1 MKLRLSKIDKII
13 LLTGILL
20 LVMIILFA
28 QFIKLTP
35 LKSDVSLKQ
44 QSLKT
49 EQKLLE
55 VVTQDKVEDTAKV
68 VEDTRELQ
76 KKVPVKP
83 LLEQFILD
91 LEKAE
96 TVSNSVISSMSFS
109 KDADVTIVTTEST
122 TENTT
127 TDQSNATSSETATT
141 SEQSGTASQAE
152 AATTDQSTAPAATNG
167 LKKLTVSL
175 SVESPAYE
183 DLEKFIETLESLERI
198 VVVESISYSGGEE
211 ITTLEQEVAPL
222 TYSLTISAYYLPTLD
237 DLIAELPKIDAPAPA
252 NKKNPLSSFSDT
264 TKSN

>member
-13 LLTGILL
+13 LLVGILL
-20 LVMIILFA
+20 LVLLIVFA

-35 LKSDVSLKQ
+35 LKSDVSMKQ
-44 QSLKT
+44 QSLAT

-55 VVTQDKVEDTAKV
+55 VVTQNKVDDTVKV

-96 TVSNSVISSMSFS
+96 TISKSVISSMSFT
-109 KDADVTIVTTEST
+109 KDADVMIPTTDT
-122 TENTT
+122 ATENTT
-127 TDQSNATSSETATT
+127 TDQSSAPNQDTTTTQQSGDTSQDASATSG
-141 SEQSGTASQAE
+141 QP
-152 AATTDQSTAPAATNG
+152 TAPAASNG

-175 SVESPAYE
+175 SVESPTYE
-183 DLEKFIETLESLERI
+183 DLEKFIETLESLDRI

-211 ITTLEQEVAPL
+211 ITSLEQEDKPL
-222 TYSLTISAYYLPTLD
+222 AYSLTVSAYYLPTLD

-264 TKSN
+264 TKAN

>member
-13 LLTGILL
+13 LFIGVLL
-20 LVMIILFA
+20 LVLLIAFA

-35 LKSDVSLKQ
+35 LKSDVSMKQ

-55 VVTQDKVEDTAKV
+55 VVTQNKVDDTAKV

-109 KDADVTIVTTEST
+109 KDADVTIAIPDTTTET
-122 TENTT
+122 NT
-127 TDQSNATSSETATT
+127 TDQSNAATQETTTTEQSSATT
-141 SEQSGTASQAE
+141 QE
-152 AATTDQSTAPAATNG
+152 ATATTDQAAAPTASNG

-175 SVESPAYE
+175 SVESPTYE
-183 DLEKFIETLESLERI
+183 DLEKFIQTLESLERI

-211 ITTLEQEVAPL
+211 ITSLDQELEKL
-222 TYSLTISAYYLPTLD
+222 SYSLTISAYYLPTLD

-252 NKKNPLSSFSDT
+252 NKTNPLSSFSDT
-264 TKSN
+264 TQSN

>member
-1 MKLRLSKIDKII
+1 MKLHLSKFDKII
-13 LLTGILL
+13 LLVGILL
-20 LVMIILFA
+20 LVLLIVFA

-35 LKSDVSLKQ
+35 MKSDVSMRQ

-55 VVTQDKVEDTAKV
+55 AVTQNKVDDTAKV

-109 KDADVTIVTTEST
+109 KDADVTIVTTETT

-127 TDQSNATSSETATT
+127 TDQPSTTGQEAATT
-141 SEQSGTASQAE
+141 QAQE
-152 AATTDQSTAPAATNG
+152 AAATTDQATAPPASNG
-167 LKKLTVSL
+167 LKKLSVSL
-175 SVESPAYE
+175 SVESPTYE
-183 DLEKFIETLESLERI
+183 DLEKFIKTLESLERI

-211 ITTLEQEVAPL
+211 VTTLEQEIEPL

-264 TKSN
+264 TKAN

>member
-13 LLTGILL
+13 LLTGVLL
-20 LVMIILFA
+20 LVLVIVFA

-35 LKSDVSLKQ
+35 LKSDVSMRQ

-55 VVTQDKVEDTAKV
+55 AVTQNKVDDTVKV

-96 TVSNSVISSMSFS
+96 NVSHSVISSMSFS

-127 TDQSNATSSETATT
+127 TDQSSTPG
-141 SEQSGTASQAE
+141 QE
-152 AATTDQSTAPAATNG
+152 AAATQDAASATDQATAPPASNG
-167 LKKLTVSL
+167 LKKLSVSL
-175 SVESPAYE
+175 SVESPTYE
-183 DLEKFIETLESLERI
+183 DLEKFIKTLESLERI

-211 ITTLEQEVAPL
+211 ITTLEQEKKPL
-222 TYSLTISAYYLPTLD
+222 AYALTISAYYLPTLD
-237 DLIAELPKIDAPAPA
+237 DLVAELPKIDAPAPA
-252 NKKNPLSSFSDT
+252 KKKNPLSSFSDT
-264 TKSN
+264 TKAN

>member
-13 LLTGILL
+13 LLVGILL
-20 LVMIILFA
+20 LVLLIVFA

-35 LKSDVSLKQ
+35 LKSDVSMRQ
-44 QSLKT
+44 QALKT

-55 VVTQDKVEDTAKV
+55 VVTQNKVDDTAKV

-96 TVSNSVISSMSFS
+96 TISNSVISSMSFS
-109 KDADVTIVTTEST
+109 KDAEVTIVTTETT

-127 TDQSNATSSETATT
+127 TDQSTTTAQEAPTT
-141 SEQSGTASQAE
+141 QE
-152 AATTDQSTAPAATNG
+152 AAASTNQTAAPPASNG
-167 LKKLTVSL
+167 LKKLSVSL
-175 SVESPAYE
+175 SVESPTYE
-183 DLEKFIETLESLERI
+183 DLEKFIKTLESLERI

-211 ITTLEQEVAPL
+211 VTTLEQEKEPL
-222 TYSLTISAYYLPTLD
+222 AYSLTISAYYLPTLD
-237 DLIAELPKIDAPAPA
+237 DLVAEIPKIDAPAPA
-252 NKKNPLSSFSDT
+252 KKKNPLSSFSDT
-264 TKSN
+264 TKAN

>member
-1 MKLRLSKIDKII
+1 MKLHLSKIDKII

-20 LVMIILFA
+20 LVLIILFA
-28 QFIKLTP
+28 QFIKLSP

-44 QSLKT
+44 QSLET

-55 VVTQDKVEDTAKV
+55 VVTQTKVDDTAQV
-68 VEDTRELQ
+68 AEDTRELQ

-96 TVSNSVISSMSFS
+96 TVSNSVISSMSFT
-109 KDADVTIVTTEST
+109 KDADVTIATPDTAATDQTNATQEST
-122 TENTT
+122 TTEE
-127 TDQSNATSSETATT
+127 SSATT
-141 SEQSGTASQAE
+141 QE
-152 AATTDQSTAPAATNG
+152 ATATTDQATTQTASNG
-167 LKKLTVSL
+167 LKKLSVSL
-175 SVESPAYE
+175 SVESPTYE
-183 DLEKFIETLESLERI
+183 DLEKFIQTLESLERI

-211 ITTLEQEVAPL
+211 ITSLEQKPEKL
-222 TYSLTISAYYLPTLD
+222 SYSLTVSAYYLPTLD
-237 DLIAELPKIDAPAPA
+237 DLIAELPQIDAPAPA

>member
-13 LLTGILL
+13 LLVGILL
-20 LVMIILFA
+20 LVLLIVFA

-35 LKSDVSLKQ
+35 LKSDVRLKQ
-44 QSLKT
+44 QSLET

-55 VVTQDKVEDTAKV
+55 VVTQNKVDDTVKV

-96 TVSNSVISSMSFS
+96 TVSRSVISSMSFS
-109 KDADVTIVTTEST
+109 EDAEVTIVTTEAPA
-122 TENTT
+122 ENATT
-127 TDQSNATSSETATT
+127 TDQSGATT
-141 SEQSGTASQAE
+141 QEA
-152 AATTDQSTAPAATNG
+152 AATTTDQPTASNG

-175 SVESPAYE
+175 NVESPTYE
-183 DLEKFIETLESLERI
+183 DLEKFIETLESLKRI

-211 ITTLEQEVAPL
+211 ITSLEQETVPL

>member
-13 LLTGILL
+13 LLVGILL
-20 LVMIILFA
+20 LVLLIVFA

-35 LKSDVSLKQ
+35 LKSDVSMRQ
-44 QSLKT
+44 QALKT

-55 VVTQDKVEDTAKV
+55 VVTQNKVDDTAKV

-96 TVSNSVISSMSFS
+96 NVSNSVISSMSFS
-109 KDADVTIVTTEST
+109 KDAEVTIVTTETT

-127 TDQSNATSSETATT
+127 TDQSTTTAQEAPTT
-141 SEQSGTASQAE
+141 QE
-152 AATTDQSTAPAATNG
+152 AAASTDQAAAPPASNG
-167 LKKLTVSL
+167 LKKLSVSL
-175 SVESPAYE
+175 SVESPTYE
-183 DLEKFIETLESLERI
+183 DLEKFIKTLESLERI

-211 ITTLEQEVAPL
+211 VTTLEQEKKPL
-222 TYSLTISAYYLPTLD
+222 AYSLTISAYYLPTLD
-237 DLIAELPKIDAPAPA
+237 DLVAELPKIDAPAPA
-252 NKKNPLSSFSDT
+252 KKKNPLSSFSDT
-264 TKSN
+264 TKAN

>member
-13 LLTGILL
+13 LLIGVFL
-20 LVMIILFA
+20 LVLLIVFA

-35 LKSDVSLKQ
+35 LKSDVTLKQ

-55 VVTQDKVEDTAKV
+55 VVTQNKVDDTAKV

-96 TVSNSVISSMSFS
+96 TVSNSVISSMSFT
-109 KDADVTIVTTEST
+109 KDADVTIATPDTTTETAATDQTNATTQEST
-122 TENTT
+122 TTEEA
-127 TDQSNATSSETATT
+127 SAATQEAT
-141 SEQSGTASQAE
+141 
-152 AATTDQSTAPAATNG
+152 ATTDQATTQTGSNG

-175 SVESPAYE
+175 SVESPTYE

-211 ITTLEQEVAPL
+211 ITSLEQEIAPL
-222 TYSLTISAYYLPTLD
+222 TYSLTMSAYYLPTLD

-264 TKSN
+264 TKAN

>member
-13 LLTGILL
+13 LLVGILL
-20 LVMIILFA
+20 LVLLIVFA

-35 LKSDVSLKQ
+35 LKSDVNMRE

-55 VVTQDKVEDTAKV
+55 VVTQNKVDDTAKV

-96 TVSNSVISSMSFS
+96 NVSNSVISSMSFS
-109 KDADVTIVTTEST
+109 KDAEVTIVTTETT

-127 TDQSNATSSETATT
+127 TDQSTTTAQEAPTTQETP
-141 SEQSGTASQAE
+141 AS
-152 AATTDQSTAPAATNG
+152 TDQATAPPASNG
-167 LKKLTVSL
+167 LKKLSVSL
-175 SVESPAYE
+175 SVESPTYE
-183 DLEKFIETLESLERI
+183 ALEKFIKTLESLERI
-198 VVVESISYSGGEE
+198 VVVESISYSGGKE
-211 ITTLEQEVAPL
+211 ITTLEQEKEPL
-222 TYSLTISAYYLPTLD
+222 AYSLTISAYYLPTLD
-237 DLIAELPKIDAPAPA
+237 DLVAELPKIDAPEPA
-252 NKKNPLSSFSDT
+252 KKKNPLSSFSDT

>member
-13 LLTGILL
+13 LLVGILL
-20 LVMIILFA
+20 LVLLIVFA

-35 LKSDVSLKQ
+35 LKSDVSMRQ

-55 VVTQDKVEDTAKV
+55 VVTQNKVDDTAKV

-96 TVSNSVISSMSFS
+96 NVSNSVISSMSFS
-109 KDADVTIVTTEST
+109 KDAEVTIVTTETT

-127 TDQSNATSSETATT
+127 TDQSTTTAQEAPTT
-141 SEQSGTASQAE
+141 QE
-152 AATTDQSTAPAATNG
+152 AAASTNQTAAPPASNG
-167 LKKLTVSL
+167 LKKLSVSL
-175 SVESPAYE
+175 SVESPTYE
-183 DLEKFIETLESLERI
+183 DLEKFIKTLESLERI

-211 ITTLEQEVAPL
+211 VTTLEQEKKPL
-222 TYSLTISAYYLPTLD
+222 AYTLTISAYYLPTLD
-237 DLIAELPKIDAPAPA
+237 DLVAELPKIDAPAPA
-252 NKKNPLSSFSDT
+252 KKKNPLSSFSDT
-264 TKSN
+264 TKAN

>member
-20 LVMIILFA
+20 LVLLILFA

-35 LKSDVSLKQ
+35 LKSDVSMKQ

-55 VVTQDKVEDTAKV
+55 VVTQNKVDDTAQV

-96 TVSNSVISSMSFS
+96 TVSNSVISTMSFT
-109 KDADVTIVTTEST
+109 KDADVTIA
-122 TENTT
+122 T
-127 TDQSNATSSETATT
+127 TDPATETATT
-141 SEQSGTASQAE
+141 DQTNAATQESTTTEESSATSQE
-152 AATTDQSTAPAATNG
+152 ATATTDQATTQTASNG

-175 SVESPAYE
+175 SVESPSYE
-183 DLEKFIETLESLERI
+183 DLEKFIQTLESLERI

-211 ITTLEQEVAPL
+211 ITSLEQKPEKL
-222 TYSLTISAYYLPTLD
+222 SYSLTISAYYLPTLD

-264 TKSN
+264 TKAN

>member
-1 MKLRLSKIDKII
+1 MKHRLSKLDKII
-13 LLTGILL
+13 LLAGSLL
-20 LVMIILFA
+20 LVLVIVYG
-28 QFIKLTP
+28 QFLKLTP
-35 LKSDVSLKQ
+35 LKSDVSMKE
-44 QSLKT
+44 QSLNT

-55 VVTQDKVEDTAKV
+55 AVTQKKVDETTKV

-96 TVSNSVISSMSFS
+96 IVSKSVISSMSFT
-109 KDADVTIVTTEST
+109 KDADVVLATET
-122 TENTT
+122 PAENAPA
-127 TDQSNATSSETATT
+127 DQ
-141 SEQSGTASQAE
+141 
-152 AATTDQSTAPAATNG
+152 AATTGQETAAPPAETGEATQEAAAANGQPVAAPESKG

-175 SVESPAYE
+175 SVESPTYE

-198 VVVESISYSGGEE
+198 VVVESISYTGVEE
-211 ITTLEQEVAPL
+211 ITTLEAELAPL
-222 TYSLTISAYYLPTLD
+222 TYSISVSAYYLPTLD

-264 TKSN
+264 TKAN